1 VRRAA
6 TRAAPTDGGER
17 RPIRATRDTGGD
29 GDADADADADE
40 IS

>member
-29 GDADADADADE
+29 DDGDGDDDDE